1 MNLPPRLDLKL
12 VEDFVGSAHRN
23 FERVKELLEQEP
35 TLLNAAHDWGGGSW
49 ETALG
54 AASHVGNREIAEY
67 LLSQG
72 SPMNICTAAML
83 GKLELVQT
91 MINDNPNQHH
101 ALGAHGIP
109 LLTHAKV
116 GGEQAKAVLEWL
128 ESIPRII

>member
-1 MNLPPRLDLKL
+1 MNMPPRLDLKL
-12 VEDFVGSAHRN
+12 VEAFVGSAHGN
-23 FERVKELLEQEP
+23 VEQVKALLEQEP
-35 TLLNAAHDWGGGSW
+35 ALLNASHDWGGGSW

-67 LLSQG
+67 LLDKG

-83 GKLELVQT
+83 GKLELVQA
-91 MINDNPNQHH
+91 MIRDNPHQRN

-109 LLTHAKV
+109 LLVHAKI

-128 ESIPRII
+128 ESLDKV

>member
-12 VEDFVGSAHRN
+12 VEEFVGSAHGN
-23 FERVKELLEQEP
+23 LGRVKELLEQEP
-35 TLLNAAHDWGGGSW
+35 ALLNAAHDWGGGSW

-54 AASHVGNREIAEY
+54 AASHVGNRPVAEY
-67 LLSQG
+67 LLAKG

-83 GKLELVQT
+83 GKLELVEA
-91 MINDNPNQHH
+91 MIKDNPQQRH

-109 LLTHAKV
+109 LLNHAKV

-128 ESIPRII
+128 EALG